1 MNSKYVYAFAGL
13 LLGLTACSNEDLL
26 NQAGQHNGE
35 TVFVSLSVDRS
46 LQGTRTILSEADADG
61 GVGLSSVWAKG
72 DKVTLV
78 SASGQVAGTL
88 TLEGEGG
95 ESEGVFSGEL
105 SIADGKYAVWYLG
118 AEPAYAKFEENS
130 LVNALATSGCAV
142 SGDFSDLNK
151 GELMKSEVEIIVRDG
166 KASVAENVTLAPQ
179 MAMAHFTL
187 AMDGLET
194 ALAADGS
201 KLTLSYSVGETPYSY
216 TITNKKADVYVP
228 LFPGEYAPSFTLASE
243 GKTYTY
249 AFANETIVEAGLYYT
264 GDKNST
270 TGESEGIRVTLKDPD
285 ENDPY
290 EGYENEDPRNPLH
303 KFAKYNLTRGE
314 DNLNVFVENDDAY
327 GALYQ
332 WGRYYGFVDVTSNS
346 GFGLYTL
353 SSTKYSQ
360 FAEALGSK
368 KQIPND
374 VWDFEVYD
382 ANGNNMYINYNYPAT
397 GLDKY
402 VLIAVGLNYNS
413 SYYAVNFDYPM
424 FYSSKEHIVT
434 DRPYYMM
441 DGNPINNTI
450 SLLKTAYNPPS
461 ILEEYTNSGD
471 YWVEAFNTDNNKGGE
486 NWADRSDAQGF
497 TEDKANP
504 CPAGWRLPTSEE
516 MQEIVPKDG
525 LYIKNGNLA
534 TMLQNYSELRTSK
547 NGYNYAIRWNY
558 SSANSYIEIEAVVV
572 DDTYTDV
579 AQLTSEFWTSHSK
592 TTVVRRFPFTGGIRP
607 FTGQVYGT
615 YTYDTIICR
624 PMSMGKP
631 NFIDKGDMPYV
642 GLVDPNESISI
653 NRYFGGYWVNE
664 KGMAMKFCAKNYE
677 RKVNEFA
684 HDEESEYT
692 RIRME
697 ETGPAFG
704 MAIRPVMDK

>member
-61 GVGLSSVWAKG
+61 GVGLSSIWAKG

-95 ESEGVFSGEL
+95 VSEGVFSGEL

-130 LVNALATSGCAV
+130 LVNALATSGCVV

-194 ALAADGS
+194 AIAADGS

-270 TGESEGIRVTLKDPD
+270 TGESEGIKVTLKDPD

-303 KFAKYNLTRGE
+303 KFAKYNLVRVGERGS
-314 DNLNVFVENDDAY
+314 LENGFASSETEN

-332 WGRYYGFVDVTSNS
+332 WGRNYGYMSTTGMYENS
-346 GFGLYTL
+346 EYASMLTEN
-353 SSTKYSQ
+353 YSQ
-360 FAEALGSK
+360 WLDAFGY
-368 KQIPND
+368 IDYN
-374 VWDFEVYD
+374 WDNYASHPEYYIYNPTNTAVVCGVSGHFNNGYYWAD
-382 ANGNNMYINYNYPAT
+382 APKTYTTVEELKSHPT
-397 GLDKY
+397 SY
-402 VLIAVGLNYNS
+402 V
-413 SYYAVNFDYPM
+413 
-424 FYSSKEHIVT
+424 
-434 DRPYYMM
+434 M
-441 DGNPINNTI
+441 DGNP
-450 SLLKTAYNPPS
+450 AGA
-461 ILEEYTNSGD
+461 TND
-471 YWVEAFNTDNNKGGE
+471 YWIANVFGLTAGGSTWAQRAKACGYDETDPSPK
-486 NWADRSDAQGF
+486 
-497 TEDKANP
+497 
-504 CPAGWRLPTSEE
+504 GWRLPTEAEFRSIMPE
-516 MQEIVPKDG
+516 MNV
-525 LYIKNGNLA
+525 
-534 TMLQNYSELRTSK
+534 ELSKKSLTQVINSAGAQIRTFGDVK
-547 NGYNYAIRWNY
+547 YAIRWLKQTDY
-558 SSANSYIEIEAVVV
+558 LEIQAIVV
-572 DDTYTDV
+572 DDNFV
-579 AQLTSEFWTSHSK
+579 KGQITSDLWQKDE
-592 TTVVRRFPFTGGIRP
+592 VVSRIFPFTGFIDNVTGCNTYVEVAYGGRGYYALPYHRNRSVNIGIWQVNLGYDGQYYPTYEYVAIRP
-607 FTGQVYGT
+607 GNNYGFCVGCYWIGDGKKAVKFSDRQSFENT
-615 YTYDTIICR
+615 SYLLIEDGN
-624 PMSMGKP
+624 PVMG
-631 NFIDKGDMPYV
+631 Y
-642 GLVDPNESISI
+642 
-653 NRYFGGYWVNE
+653 
-664 KGMAMKFCAKNYE
+664 
-677 RKVNEFA
+677 
-684 HDEESEYT
+684 
-692 RIRME
+692 
-697 ETGPAFG
+697 
-704 MAIRPVMDK
+704 AIRPVMDK

>member
-105 SIADGKYAVWYLG
+105 SISDGKYAVWYLG
-118 AEPAYAKFEENS
+118 AETAYAKFEENS
-130 LVNALATSGCAV
+130 LVNALATSGCVV

-151 GELMKSEVEIIVRDG
+151 GELMKSEVEIIVRDS

-216 TITNKKADVYVP
+216 TITNKKTDVYVP

-249 AFANETIVEAGLYYT
+249 AFTNATNVEAGLYYT

-303 KFAKYNLTRGE
+303 KFAKYNLVRVGERGS
-314 DNLNVFVENDDAY
+314 LENGFADSETEN

-332 WGRYYGFVDVTSNS
+332 WGRNYGYMDRSGTWPGSNVSISGDFTNYFDALGDFTWMDAWNNVSTSSTMNYYRLFDCYVYPEYATVTSGTGLTGYGDGSQWWANIDNYERYGNVDILKAHPDKYFFDMSANASDYWISSFS
-346 GFGLYTL
+346 GGG
-353 SSTKYSQ
+353 SNWISR
-360 FAEALGSK
+360 AEACGY
-368 KQIPND
+368 
-374 VWDFEVYD
+374 E
-382 ANGNNMYINYNYPAT
+382 
-397 GLDKY
+397 
-402 VLIAVGLNYNS
+402 NS
-413 SYYAVNFDYPM
+413 
-424 FYSSKEHIVT
+424 
-434 DRPYYMM
+434 
-441 DGNPINNTI
+441 
-450 SLLKTAYNPPS
+450 
-461 ILEEYTNSGD
+461 
-471 YWVEAFNTDNNKGGE
+471 
-486 NWADRSDAQGF
+486 
-497 TEDKANP
+497 NP
-504 CPAGWRLPTSEE
+504 CPKGWRMPTEADFK
-516 MQEIVPKDG
+516 EICPSSMPSYK
-525 LYIKNGNLA
+525 GNLSTLITQKA
-534 TMLQNYSELRTSK
+534 KPELRE
-547 NGYNYAIRWNY
+547 NAAGVRYVIRWLNY
-558 SSANSYIEIEAVVV
+558 TGYLTIQAVVV
-572 DDTYTDV
+572 DDAFTAGDIEAIVWDNNPDMVERIFPYTGNITPYSTKDTR
-579 AQLTSEFWTSHSK
+579 LTNYLGQSIPVMFPYNMGTINQTEMTAGDYYGFVLGYAYYYYPWTL
-592 TTVVRRFPFTGGIRP
+592 FTP
-607 FTGQVYGT
+607 NKNYG
-615 YTYDTIICR
+615 
-624 PMSMGKP
+624 S
-631 NFIDKGDMPYV
+631 
-642 GLVDPNESISI
+642 SI
-653 NRYFGGYWVNE
+653 GGYWVGDSKKSFQFFDRSKADNS
-664 KGMAMKFCAKNYE
+664 GSSSI
-677 RKVNEFA
+677 
-684 HDEESEYT
+684 D
-692 RIRME
+692 IR
-697 ETGPAFG
+697 TTDAQAAY
-704 MAIRPVMDK
+704 AIRPVMDK

>member
-26 NQAGQHNGE
+26 NQTGQHNGE

-105 SIADGKYAVWYLG
+105 SIADGKYSVWYLG

-228 LFPGEYAPSFTLASE
+228 LFPGEYAPSFTLVSE

-270 TGESEGIRVTLKDPD
+270 TGESEGIKVTLKDPD

-290 EGYENEDPRNPLH
+290 EGYENEDKRNPLH
-303 KFAKYNLTRGE
+303 KFAKYNLVRVGERGSL
-314 DNLNVFVENDDAY
+314 DNGFADSETEN

-332 WGRYYGFVDVTSNS
+332 WGRNYGYMDDKGIFYQIEDEDDFINFEEAMGYIEQPGGDKTQRYLDFYAYHVDGKNA
-346 GFGLYTL
+346 LYTCTGGVALDPYSYYSPVILDRPKYYDTLDVLKDNPTKFFMDANYSTNSLIQKISAFYWYDTNTDYWL
-353 SSTKYSQ
+353 SS
-360 FAEALGSK
+360 FGDGG
-368 KQIPND
+368 N
-374 VWDFEVYD
+374 VWK
-382 ANGNNMYINYNYPAT
+382 ARAKACG
-397 GLDKY
+397 
-402 VLIAVGLNYNS
+402 
-413 SYYAVNFDYPM
+413 YA
-424 FYSSKEHIVT
+424 SET
-434 DRPYYMM
+434 
-441 DGNPINNTI
+441 
-450 SLLKTAYNPPS
+450 
-461 ILEEYTNSGD
+461 
-471 YWVEAFNTDNNKGGE
+471 
-486 NWADRSDAQGF
+486 
-497 TEDKANP
+497 P
-504 CPAGWRLPTSEE
+504 CPDGWRLPSKEE
-516 MQEIVPKDG
+516 FAAIAPEQNIEDGSKYLSSLLKD
-525 LYIKNGNLA
+525 
-534 TMLQNYSELRTSK
+534 YSELRYY
-547 NGYNYAIRWNY
+547 NGVDYAIRWVY
-558 SSANSYIEIEAVVV
+558 AVDYLKIQVLVVSSDFKKSQLKDIRWDKEEAVV
-572 DDTYTDV
+572 TRLFPYTG
-579 AQLTSEFWTSHSK
+579 AI
-592 TTVVRRFPFTGGIRP
+592 TTVGGYDGWDNEYVAFPYHRGIP
-607 FTGQVYGT
+607 DIGFFNTMQ
-615 YTYDTIICR
+615 
-624 PMSMGKP
+624 MGP
-631 NFIDKGDMPYV
+631 GN
-642 GLVDPNESISI
+642 NT
-653 NRYFGGYWVNE
+653 NRAMGGYWINE
-664 KGMAMKFCAKNYE
+664 KGYYFKFVAGEKISLKQGQLMITE
-677 RKVNEFA
+677 A
-684 HDEESEYT
+684 APS
-692 RIRME
+692 
-697 ETGPAFG
+697 FG
-704 MAIRPVMDK
+704 YAIRPVMDIKSDESK

>member
-1 MNSKYVYAFAGL
+1 MTMNSKYVYAFAGL

-105 SIADGKYAVWYLG
+105 SIADGKYSVWYLG

-249 AFANETIVEAGLYYT
+249 AFAHETIVEAGLYYT

-270 TGESEGIRVTLKDPD
+270 TGESEGIKVTLKDPD

-303 KFAKYNLTRGE
+303 KFAKYNLVRVGERGS
-314 DNLNVFVENDDAY
+314 LENGFASSETEN

-332 WGRYYGFVDVTSNS
+332 WGRNYGYMDRSGTYYSNGITISGDFTNYFDAFGDYTWIDNYGYLSTSESSNYSRLHDYYVYTRENYYWTS
-346 GFGLYTL
+346 GTGARGNTIGGAWISIDNFYGYD
-353 SSTKYSQ
+353 
-360 FAEALGSK
+360 
-368 KQIPND
+368 N
-374 VWDFEVYD
+374 VEVLKSNPD
-382 ANGNNMYINYNYPAT
+382 KFFINYSEGT
-397 GLDKY
+397 
-402 VLIAVGLNYNS
+402 
-413 SYYAVNFDYPM
+413 
-424 FYSSKEHIVT
+424 E
-434 DRPYYMM
+434 
-441 DGNPINNTI
+441 
-450 SLLKTAYNPPS
+450 
-461 ILEEYTNSGD
+461 D
-471 YWVEAFNTDNNKGGE
+471 YWLN
-486 NWADRSDAQGF
+486 GF
-497 TEDKANP
+497 TGDGSTWTARAKACGYETENP
-504 CPAGWRLPTSEE
+504 CPMGWRMPTEADF
-516 MQEIVPKDG
+516 MEICPSSMPSYAGDLSTLITQKVTP
-525 LYIKNGNLA
+525 
-534 TMLQNYSELRTSK
+534 ELRETNTGVK
-547 NGYNYAIRWNY
+547 YVIRWLN
-558 SSANSYIEIEAVVV
+558 
-572 DDTYTDV
+572 YTDYMSIQAIVV
-579 AQLTSEFWTSHSK
+579 ADSFKENDIAAIIWDNNPE
-592 TTVVRRFPFTGGIRP
+592 VVERKFPFTGNIVSYAAKDTRLSASRWSNGLGQTVMLVIP
-607 FTGQVYGT
+607 YTLGTMKQESKTSVYNYTLFTPNQNYG
-615 YTYDTIICR
+615 
-624 PMSMGKP
+624 SA
-631 NFIDKGDMPYV
+631 V
-642 GLVDPNESISI
+642 
-653 NRYFGGYWVNE
+653 GGYWVGDSKKTFQFFDRS
-664 KGMAMKFCAKNYE
+664 KGDGKGSSSI
-677 RKVNEFA
+677 
-684 HDEESEYT
+684 D
-692 RIRME
+692 IRT
-697 ETGPAFG
+697 TGAQAAY
-704 MAIRPVMDK
+704 AIRPVMDK